1 MQSTSCEMPGWMT
14 HNLESSSPGETSTT
28 SDIQMIP
35 LLTAESDKKLK
46 KLLMWMKEQGEK
58 AG

>member
-14 HNLESSSPGETSTT
+14 HNLESSLPGETSTT